1 MMTTM
6 ETIAMV
12 MSNIGDDA
20 AFGRVV
26 RALMEAHLD
35 EVRAKAD
42 AYAREQ
48 VAALPA
54 PSPVPTLSLVP
65 VPEAIGRSHGKTFDG
80 AFGKALAAAVRANG
94 GRVQWTSRH
103 IMEHVPGYRGNT
115 ARAIGNAMGQWA
127 RAWKAGGTTFYGLRV
142 VDVTFNQRVDARA
155 SAVYVIETAPV
166 AKTG

>member
-1 MMTTM
+1 MTTM

-35 EVRAKAD
+35 DVRAKAN

-54 PSPVPTLSLVP
+54 QSPVPTLSLVP
-65 VPEAIGRSHGKTFDG
+65 VPEAIGRSHGKTFDD
-80 AFGKALAAAVRANG
+80 AFGKALAASVRAHG
-94 GRVQWTSRH
+94 GRVEWTARH
-103 IMEHVPGYRGNT
+103 VMETVPGYRGNT
-115 ARAIGNAMGQWA
+115 ARSIGNALGQWS
-127 RAWKAGGTTFYGLRV
+127 RAWKSGRTTFYGLC
-142 VDVTFNQRVDARA
+142 VTGVLFDQRVDDRA
-155 SAVYVIETAPV
+155 CAVYVIETAPV